1 MFSALGSKAVSY
13 PTSTLLNST
22 INQSCNSI
30 NNQVRRSSS
39 MPVTAEASELSNN
52 YDSVVDIKTQSF
64 RDESISFESEADLN
78 EKNLK
83 KKSIK
88 RRLSLLSKNSPV
100 PGKKISI
107 PLTISVDSLA
117 KLIGI
122 KQDIIANC
130 LSLLGNLINRLRNLG
145 IDKLAPNLLLSNEE
159 AKQVAKSFRLVPIS
173 NQGKAEDIFPRQIS
187 EKIESYP
194 VRPPVVTIM
203 GHVDHGKTTLLD
215 SLRNSKIVST
225 EFVKVDDGSVI
236 TFLDTPGHS
245 AFSAMRQRGANVTD
259 IAVIVVA
266 ADDGVMPQ
274 TKEAI
279 RHALDAE
286 VPIIIAITKCD
297 KHNSDPEKIK
307 TQLLECE
314 IHVEDLGGDIQV
326 VEISAAKR
334 TGLDLLT
341 ENIAALAELLE
352 LHAEND
358 IPVEATIIES
368 KIAKGRGNEASLV
381 VLRGCLRP
389 GDIIVAGSTWS
400 KVRSISDESG
410 KMLKEVMPGFPALV
424 SGWKEL
430 PTGGDLVLGVNN
442 ESEAKRVVSYRIK
455 TSKEVEV
462 ASEIEAFNISR
473 IEVNDKKSA
482 DKLVKKRVVRKGGKI
497 FKQVIGSTD
506 LTYEKRSEE
515 PEIKT
520 LPIILKGT
528 LEAIL
533 EAISNLPSSKV
544 VANVIDSGVGPVS
557 ESEVQLASNTKNAII
572 VTFNLKSDK
581 QIESTAKK
589 SKVEIVK
596 TNVIYKLIEKIRD
609 CMKNVLDPIYEDVV
623 EGEARVQ
630 QVFPITVEKNIIQNI
645 AGSRVVTGA
654 IEKHSLVKVVR
665 DGEVIADSSVNT
677 LKQVKKDI
685 AKVTKGMDC
694 GIGILEFDDIRNEDI
709 IQSYKKVAVEQTID

>member
-1 MFSALGSKAVSY
+1 MSA
-13 PTSTLLNST
+13 
-22 INQSCNSI
+22 
-30 NNQVRRSSS
+30 
-39 MPVTAEASELSNN
+39 TAEVSELPNN
-52 YDSVVDIKTQSF
+52 YDSVVDMKPQSY
-64 RDESISFESEADLN
+64 RDESISFESEADIN

-107 PLTISVDSLA
+107 PLSISVDSLA

-122 KQDIIANC
+122 KQV
-130 LSLLGNLINRLRNLG
+130 
-145 IDKLAPNLLLSNEE
+145 LSNEE
-159 AKQVAKSFRLVPIS
+159 AKKVAKSFKLVPIS
-173 NQGKAEDIFPRQIS
+173 NEGKDDDIFPRQIS
-187 EKIESYP
+187 EKIASYP
-194 VRPPVVTIM
+194 IRPPVVTIM

-215 SLRNSKIVST
+215 SLRNSKIVNT
-225 EFVKVDDGSVI
+225 EFGGITQHIGAFSVKVDDGNVI

-279 RHALDAE
+279 KHALDAE

-341 ENIAALAELLE
+341 ENITALAELLE

-368 KIAKGRGNEASLV
+368 KIAKGKGNEASLV

-430 PTGGDLVLGVNN
+430 PTGGDIVLGVNN

-455 TSKEVEV
+455 TSKEVDV
-462 ASEIEAFNISR
+462 ASEIESFNMSR

-482 DKLVKKRVVRKGGKI
+482 DKLVKKRIVRKGGKI
-497 FKQVIGSTD
+497 FKQVIGTTD
-506 LTYEKRSEE
+506 LTIERKTEE

-520 LPIILKGT
+520 LPIILKADVSGT

-533 EAISNLPSSKV
+533 EAISSLPSSKV

-572 VTFNLKSDK
+572 VTFNLKTDK

-596 TNVIYKLIEKIRD
+596 TNVIYKLIEKIRKY
-609 CMKNVLDPIYEDVV
+609 MKDVLDPIYEDIV

-665 DGEVIADSSVNT
+665 DGTVIADSTVNT

-685 AKVTKGMDC
+685 SKVTKGMDC
-694 GIGILEFDDIRNEDI
+694 GIGIHEFDDIRNEDI

>member
-1 MFSALGSKAVSY
+1 MSA
-13 PTSTLLNST
+13 
-22 INQSCNSI
+22 
-30 NNQVRRSSS
+30 
-39 MPVTAEASELSNN
+39 TAEVSELPNN
-52 YDSVVDIKTQSF
+52 YDSVVDMKPQSY
-64 RDESISFESEADLN
+64 RDESISFESEADID

-107 PLTISVDSLA
+107 PLSISVDSLA

-122 KQDIIANC
+122 KQV
-130 LSLLGNLINRLRNLG
+130 
-145 IDKLAPNLLLSNEE
+145 LSNEE
-159 AKQVAKSFRLVPIS
+159 AKKVAKSFKLVPIS
-173 NQGKAEDIFPRQIS
+173 NEGKDDDIFPRQIS
-187 EKIESYP
+187 EKIASYP
-194 VRPPVVTIM
+194 IRPPVVTIM

-215 SLRNSKIVST
+215 SLRNSKIVNT
-225 EFVKVDDGSVI
+225 EFGGITQHIGAFSVKVDDGNVI

-279 RHALDAE
+279 KHALDAE

-341 ENIAALAELLE
+341 ENITALAELLE

-368 KIAKGRGNEASLV
+368 KIAKGKGNEASLV

-430 PTGGDLVLGVNN
+430 PTGGDIVLGVNN

-455 TSKEVEV
+455 TSKEVDV
-462 ASEIEAFNISR
+462 ASEIESFNMSR

-482 DKLVKKRVVRKGGKI
+482 DKLVKKRIVRKGGKI
-497 FKQVIGSTD
+497 FKQVIGTTD
-506 LTYEKRSEE
+506 LTIERKTEE

-520 LPIILKGT
+520 LPIILK
-528 LEAIL
+528 
-533 EAISNLPSSKV
+533 
-544 VANVIDSGVGPVS
+544 
-557 ESEVQLASNTKNAII
+557 
-572 VTFNLKSDK
+572 
-581 QIESTAKK
+581 
-589 SKVEIVK
+589 
-596 TNVIYKLIEKIRD
+596 
-609 CMKNVLDPIYEDVV
+609 
-623 EGEARVQ
+623 
-630 QVFPITVEKNIIQNI
+630 
-645 AGSRVVTGA
+645 
-654 IEKHSLVKVVR
+654 
-665 DGEVIADSSVNT
+665 
-677 LKQVKKDI
+677 
-685 AKVTKGMDC
+685 
-694 GIGILEFDDIRNEDI
+694 
-709 IQSYKKVAVEQTID
+709 

>member
-1 MFSALGSKAVSY
+1 MSA
-13 PTSTLLNST
+13 
-22 INQSCNSI
+22 
-30 NNQVRRSSS
+30 
-39 MPVTAEASELSNN
+39 TAEVSELPNN
-52 YDSVVDIKTQSF
+52 YDSVVDMKPQSY
-64 RDESISFESEADLN
+64 RDESISFESEADIN

-107 PLTISVDSLA
+107 PLSISVDSLA

-122 KQDIIANC
+122 KQ
-130 LSLLGNLINRLRNLG
+130 GNLINRLRNLG

-159 AKQVAKSFRLVPIS
+159 AKKVAKSFKLVPIS
-173 NQGKAEDIFPRQIS
+173 NEGKDDDIFPRQIS
-187 EKIESYP
+187 EKISSYP
-194 VRPPVVTIM
+194 IRPPVVTIM

-215 SLRNSKIVST
+215 SLRNSKIVNT
-225 EFVKVDDGSVI
+225 EFGGITQHIGAFSVKVDDGSVI

-279 RHALDAE
+279 KHALDAE

-341 ENIAALAELLE
+341 ENITALAELLE

-368 KIAKGRGNEASLV
+368 KIAKGKGNEASLV

-430 PTGGDLVLGVNN
+430 PTGGDIVLGVNN

-455 TSKEVEV
+455 TSKEVDV
-462 ASEIEAFNISR
+462 ASEIESFNMSR

-482 DKLVKKRVVRKGGKI
+482 DKLVKKRIVRKGGKI

-506 LTYEKRSEE
+506 LTIERKTEE

-520 LPIILKGT
+520 LPIILKADVSGT

-533 EAISNLPSSKV
+533 EAISSLPSSKV

-572 VTFNLKSDK
+572 VTFNLKTDK

-596 TNVIYKLIEKIRD
+596 TNVIYKLIEKIRKY
-609 CMKNVLDPIYEDVV
+609 MKDVLDPIYEDIV

-665 DGEVIADSSVNT
+665 DGTVIADSTVNT

-694 GIGILEFDDIRNEDI
+694 GIGIHEFDDIRNEDI